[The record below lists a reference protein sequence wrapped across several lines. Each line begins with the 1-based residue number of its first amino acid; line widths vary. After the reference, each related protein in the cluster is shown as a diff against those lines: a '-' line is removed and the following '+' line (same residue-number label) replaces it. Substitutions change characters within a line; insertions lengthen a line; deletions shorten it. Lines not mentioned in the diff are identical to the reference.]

1 MTRPKISPTTK
12 TAVAVWND
20 TTHEYEM
27 WDGDITIA
35 GNMIDVDYDYIA
47 ATYPLATTEVYT
59 YKTGGATGTTVATIT
74 VVYTDA
80 TKDNISTITKT

>member
-1 MTRPKISPTTK
+1 MTRPRINPTTK

-35 GNMIDVDYDYIA
+35 GNLIDADYDSIA
-47 ATYPLATTEVYT
+47 ATYPAATTEVFT
-59 YKTGGATGTTVATIT
+59 YKTGGVGGTTIATVTIE
-74 VVYTDA
+74 YTDA
-80 TKDNISTITKT
+80 TKDFISTLTKT